1 MKVEPVCYY
10 SFLAET
16 RLVQLLSWI
25 IPQLNNGPNKD
36 KCSNDSKK

>member
-10 SFLAET
+10 SLLAET
-16 RLVQLLSWI
+16 RLVQLLLWI
-25 IPQLNNGPNKD
+25 IPQLNNGTNKD